1 LRHQGW
7 QYEWAVDH
15 ARVLPPGDGEKLVFP
30 LMMRL
35 AKRGLPT
42 LVVAEY
48 DP

>member
-1 LRHQGW
+1 M
-7 QYEWAVDH
+7 H
-15 ARVLPPGDGEKLVFP
+15 ASCHRATAKKLVFP